1 MQMAI
6 RLVHGTDFAQEASR
20 ILEEAWK
27 PPALRY
33 TPEYLRWQMSFP
45 SAADMPSVMA
55 FDGAEPIG
63 FAGTSA
69 RRVKHGATEFEA
81 AIVSFVSVRP
91 AWQGR
96 RIAAEMYRTLL
107 DATAKSGIPVVTFAA
122 AESGGDRALLRAYPE
137 AGFRVQPL
145 GAYMNYG
152 FVGKAAG
159 PEGAWRSYAAD
170 DPCIFETMTP
180 QLDGEATVLWSLPT
194 RAQFEHYF
202 ADPRPRKLIV
212 AEHRSTGVRG
222 AGFVVR
228 SEVRS
233 ANGIVPITTLENVWL
248 PSPAAGCI
256 QCLLQAA
263 AEAWPN
269 AGAMLLTCP
278 NLSGVDDSALTAIR
292 ARKSGGRY
300 SGYFCTAGQ
309 QPLATMERT
318 NLEIV

>member
-1 MQMAI
+1 MQMTFK
-6 RLVHGTDFAQEASR
+6 LVHGADFAEEASR
-20 ILEEAWK
+20 ILDEAWK
-27 PPALRY
+27 PPAFRY

-45 SAADMPSVMA
+45 SAADMPSVIA
-55 FDGAEPIG
+55 FDGEEPVG
-63 FAGTSA
+63 FGGTSA

-81 AIVSFVSVRP
+81 AIFSFASVRP

-96 RIAAEMYRTLL
+96 RIAADLYRTLL
-107 DATAKSGIPVVTFAA
+107 EATAKSGIPLIAFAA
-122 AESGGDRALLRAYPE
+122 SGSGADRVLLRAYSE

-145 GAYMNYG
+145 GTYMNYG

-159 PEGAWRSYAAD
+159 IQGAWRSYVSD
-170 DPCIFETMTP
+170 DPCILERMAP
-180 QLDGEATVLWSLPT
+180 QLDGEAAVLWSWPT

-212 AEHRSTGVRG
+212 AENRLTGVRG

-233 ANGIVPITTLENVWL
+233 AHGIVPITMLENIWL
-248 PSPAAGCI
+248 PGPAAGCI

-263 AEAWPN
+263 AEAWPSP
-269 AGAMLLTCP
+269 GAMLLTCP
-278 NLSGVDDSALTAIR
+278 NLSGVDDSALTAIK

-309 QPLATMERT
+309 LPVEALERT